1 MTNPPID
8 PLREGV
14 VMGLDMSLGRR
25 LDLTDAPSEDLA
37 KQLRVESPLLNQADM
52 DAVFAGAAKQ
62 GRAHRT
68 LSTLYPLSTGP
79 DGLEAAVKAL
89 CAEAEAAVREGK
101 AEILVLSDR
110 EADADGLGG
119 EAATRAAAAGRSAE
133 MAFIPPMIAVGAVH
147 HHLIQVGL
155 RMDTS
160 IIAETAQACN
170 PRP

>member
-79 DGLEAAVKAL
+79 DGLEAAVKVSHPDPSPNPSPNPSPSPSPSPNPNPSPNPDPDPDPDRGQG
-89 CAEAEAAVREGK
+89 AVR
-101 AEILVLSDR
+101 
-110 EADADGLGG
+110 GG
-119 EAATRAAAAGRSAE
+119 GGG
-133 MAFIPPMIAVGAVH
+133 GA
-147 HHLIQVGL
+147 
-155 RMDTS
+155 
-160 IIAETAQACN
+160 
-170 PRP
+170 